1 MLDQLPIP
9 LTPGNQLELS
19 GRLVL
24 IPPEMR
30 DGPLVGVI
38 VDTNPMDN
46 LHDPFLLYVALYP
59 RGCNPRKGTRASGS
73 LHFVYRTSRLQ
84 RLRRQPPAAS
94 RQPPAAKRDMLP
106 APERKVSFAHRRA
119 SNVARTA
126 GTNSAVL
133 FCPARK

>member
-73 LHFVYRTSRLQ
+73 LHFVYRTSRLR
-84 RLRRQPPAAS
+84 RLRLPRLTTGCCFGRS
-94 RQPPAAKRDMLP
+94 ERP
-106 APERKVSFAHRRA
+106 APYVFAVPSAARIAARPRWISSSFA
-119 SNVARTA
+119 S
-126 GTNSAVL
+126 
-133 FCPARK
+133 P